1 MQTKACIRLSFPF
14 PHRPAKIEVAVTRTH
29 YTHRQEKKMKLN
41 IAILSCFIFIG
52 AVSVG
57 AAAPVMPYEMD
68 MEKLT
73 NALFGKNNIDRG
85 TFLGFTPRR
94 LSNSTAGAGSSTTSG
109 GSPVCEINQDC
120 FGQVPPHS
128 GLLNHSIV
136 CGNGAPYGVTHK
148 SCFQVC
154 KMQQDGTHTV
164 EMENAPW
171 NANCSDFATRVGWMF
186 PVTCG
191 NFNNSFQEN
200 VCLPAVSP
208 EQMGAPP
215 QQSTTHDWSQSNVCE
230 DPSNFDP
237 NAMYDSQTQCDALA
251 AICHSLRPHGGLVP
265 YYANYVASSIKNCC
279 KVSLLYIHIY
289 IPFSIFLFLQPFLTP
304 LMLLVNNNKKQQ
316 NTG

>member
-1 MQTKACIRLSFPF
+1 
-14 PHRPAKIEVAVTRTH
+14 
-29 YTHRQEKKMKLN
+29 MKLN

-109 GSPVCEINQDC
+109 GPPVCEINQDC

-171 NANCSDFATRVGWMF
+171 NANCSDFATRVGWDW
-186 PVTCG
+186 PVMC
-191 NFNNSFQEN
+191 
-200 VCLPAVSP
+200 
-208 EQMGAPP
+208 
-215 QQSTTHDWSQSNVCE
+215 
-230 DPSNFDP
+230 SNFKSFLNEAGP
-237 NAMYDSQTQCDALA
+237 PKA
-251 AICHSLRPHGGLVP
+251 
-265 YYANYVASSIKNCC
+265 YVRAELCTIW
-279 KVSLLYIHIY
+279 
-289 IPFSIFLFLQPFLTP
+289 
-304 LMLLVNNNKKQQ
+304 
-316 NTG
+316 